1 MGTLEINVSQ
11 ESHILRPFVVHDM
24 MLAIYLKAEFPEFIA
39 RRRVSNSTLAKQKKG
54 DIQCIV
60 GIMQLSHQ
68 KDKDVFV

>member
-60 GIMQLSHQ
+60 GNAIISS
-68 KDKDVFV
+68 KR